1 MTYKMSHIEPLELKI
16 LITSIAGAMVS
27 PVDAFVKFII
37 PIASGIAWVFL
48 KPFVL
53 RFRDYLKNRFRK

>member
-1 MTYKMSHIEPLELKI
+1 MANIEPLELKI
-16 LITSIAGAMVS
+16 LVTSIVTSMVS
-27 PVDAFVKFII
+27 PVDVIIKFII

-53 RFRDYLKNRFRK
+53 KFRDKIKSKFKK

>member
-1 MTYKMSHIEPLELKI
+1 MSHIEPTELKI
-16 LITSIAGAMVS
+16 LITSIAGAMIT
-27 PVDAFVKFII
+27 PGDAFVKFII

-53 RFRDYLKNRFRK
+53 RLRDCLKKRFK